1 MNSRV
6 FKAKTPIGV
15 IVSAALIAGAVV
27 GFIVFAT
34 WQTTI
39 GVVDSKKT
47 GTIAKKEFYPSP
59 EKQIVVDRKGNL
71 TTEVKDG
78 EYILR
83 VEVPERNGPTKTY
96 TVWMPD
102 KASYDAVKV
111 GDQYD
116 VGPYIIPEKK

>member
-15 IVSAALIAGAVV
+15 IVSAVLIAGAVV
-27 GFIVFAT
+27 AFIVFAT
-34 WQTTI
+34 WQTTV

-47 GTIAKKEFYPSP
+47 GTIVKKEFVAAP
-59 EKQIVVDRKGNL
+59 EKQIIVDRKGNL
-71 TTEVKDG
+71 TTETKDG

-102 KASYDAVKV
+102 KASYDALKV
-111 GDQYD
+111 GDSYD
-116 VGPYIIPEKK
+116 IGPILIPEKK